1 MTEPSLLVSDS
12 EHAVRPADREDPGPT
27 DERRTPRPRRWTLS
41 HRWGYAQA
49 AAVIALCL
57 FASVVPS
64 PLYSAYA
71 QRWHFS
77 PSTLTL
83 IFATY
88 AFGVL
93 AALLLAGRLSDQ
105 AGRRPALLADMA
117 TLMVSLVLY
126 IAADSTLWL
135 FVARAVQGI

>member
-1 MTEPSLLVSDS
+1 MNDVM
-12 EHAVRPADREDPGPT
+12 R
-27 DERRTPRPRRWTLS
+27 RPRRWTLS
-41 HRWGYAQA
+41 HRLGYAQA

-64 PLYSAYA
+64 PLYSVYA

-77 PSTLTL
+77 PLTLTL

-105 AGRRPALLADMA
+105 VGRRP
-117 TLMVSLVLY
+117 VL
-126 IAADSTLWL
+126 SPRWRRSWCPRCCTSPPTRLCGCSWL
-135 FVARAVQGI
+135 GLCRGLRLEQR

>member
-1 MTEPSLLVSDS
+1 EPLPSGPKVHSPNCEAIAMTTQSLLGNDS
-12 EHAVRPADREDPGPT
+12 EQAMRRARPDGAT
-27 DERRTPRPRRWTLS
+27 DGWPRRRQPRRTLS
-41 HRWGYAQA
+41 HRLGYAHA
-49 AAVIALCL
+49 ATVIGLCL

-64 PLYSAYA
+64 PLYHVYA

-77 PSTLTL
+77 PLTLTL

-105 AGRRPALLADMA
+105 VGRRP
-117 TLMVSLVLY
+117 VL
-126 IAADSTLWL
+126 IAAL
-135 FVARAVQGI
+135 G